1 MRFSLASALTYVFA
15 FSFAARAAA
24 PATATVATK
33 ATKATVPAPE
43 PKKAVPFI
51 EDDYKRALAEA
62 KARKRPLF
70 IEAWAPW

>member
-33 ATKATVPAPE
+33 ATVPAPE

-62 KARKRPLF
+62 KAKKRPLF

>member
-1 MRFSLASALTYVFA
+1 MRLAFASLLALDLAVKASVVSA
-15 FSFAARAAA
+15 
-24 PATATVATK
+24 
-33 ATKATVPAPE
+33 APE

-62 KARKRPLF
+62 KAKKRPLF